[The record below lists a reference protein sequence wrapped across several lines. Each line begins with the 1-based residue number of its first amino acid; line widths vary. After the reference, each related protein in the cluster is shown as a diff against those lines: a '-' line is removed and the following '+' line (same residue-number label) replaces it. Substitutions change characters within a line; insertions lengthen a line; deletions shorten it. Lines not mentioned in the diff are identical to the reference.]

1 MSNFELINTEI
12 ENWTETE
19 FVEEDP
25 YNRANFCG
33 IELFVDWEK
42 KTAKIDSRY
51 DNGSITMREHNGLAS
66 SITLHLDTDATRFK
80 EYYDS
85 DIKPK
90 LEAMME
96 FFEVRWDGNNYIG
109 EFIFD
114 KENIHKDLYI
124 REIHDNDMLEIIA
137 NVPSHNKYMYLSIG
151 DSLMQYRDMIEF
163 FDFDFINA
171 DLDDKDVITNIRN
184 TMEDE
189 VVYVMNDDEF
199 VKELKWIQQEY
210 LRDDYDE
217 RSSDK

>member
-1 MSNFELINTEI
+1 MSDFELMNTGM

-19 FVEEDP
+19 FVIEDP
-25 YNRANFCG
+25 YKRANFCE

-66 SITLHLDTDATRFK
+66 SITLPLDTDATKFK

-96 FFEVRWDGNNYIG
+96 FFEIRWDGNNYIG

-114 KENIHKDLYI
+114 KENIYKDLHI
-124 REIHDNDMLEIIA
+124 REVHDSDMLEIIG
-137 NVPSHNKYMYLSIG
+137 NVPTHDKYMYLSIG
-151 DSLMQYRDMIEF
+151 DSLMNYRDMVEF
-163 FDFDFINA
+163 FDFNFLNV
-171 DLDDKDVITNIRN
+171 DLDDGDTIAVIRGI
-184 TMEDE
+184 MEDDI
-189 VVYVMNDDEF
+189 VYVMDDDEF
-199 VKELKWIQQEY
+199 VKELKWIQEY
-210 LRDDYDE
+210 LRDEYE
-217 RSSDK
+217 NWKK